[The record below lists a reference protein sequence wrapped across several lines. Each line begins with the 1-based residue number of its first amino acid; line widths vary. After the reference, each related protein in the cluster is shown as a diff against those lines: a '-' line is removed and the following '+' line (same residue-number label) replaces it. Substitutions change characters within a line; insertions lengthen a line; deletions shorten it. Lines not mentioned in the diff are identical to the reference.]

1 MMKSLNL
8 PIAMLALAAAAA
20 AQDPP
25 AYLVRN
31 ATIHT
36 LAGETIEGGSVL
48 MQNGFI
54 TGVGHNVSAPPS
66 TEVIDAHGKHLYP
79 GMFDAYGRIGLVEI
93 NAVSATLDLF
103 EEGDFHP
110 QLQSLIAVHPD
121 SEHIPVTRANGI
133 THALTAMGGG
143 VISGQAALIHLDG
156 WTYEEMALQPSGP
169 LVMQWPQIVVYEP
182 DPEEPSESE
191 PERPTTFTRAKQIYE
206 ERVAEIADWLEAAN
220 HYAIAQEAGLPPED
234 IDSKLA
240 ALVPYVVGQRP
251 VIIVAQRERTI
262 RNAVEFAAEHGL
274 RMILAG
280 AAEAWKV
287 KELLLEKDIPVI
299 LGATQSLPLEED
311 DPYDR
316 ILTQPGELFEA
327 GVLFAFGTAAGN
339 PSSPGISSRTLP
351 YEAASAVP
359 FGLPH
364 DEALKAVTVNPAI
377 IFDVSDKV
385 GTIEEGKVA
394 NLILVDGDPLEVT
407 TKVERIFIQGREVS
421 TDNPHEQL
429 YKRYLNRP

>member
-1 MMKSLNL
+1 MKSLYL
-8 PIAMLALAAAAA
+8 PIAMLALAAAE
-20 AQDPP
+20 AQGPP
-25 AYLVRN
+25 TYLVRN

-48 MQNGFI
+48 MQDGFI
-54 TGVGHNVSAPPS
+54 TEVGPNVSAPPS
-66 TEVIDAHGKHLYP
+66 TEVIDARGKHLYP
-79 GMFDAYGRIGLVEI
+79 GLFDAYSGIGLVEI
-93 NAVSATLDLF
+93 GAISATLDLS
-103 EEGDFHP
+103 EEGDFNP

-121 SEHIPVTRANGI
+121 SEHIPVTRSNGI
-133 THALTAMGGG
+133 THTLTAMGGG
-143 VISGQAALIHLDG
+143 IISGQAALIHLDG
-156 WTYEEMALQPSGP
+156 WTYEEMALQSPGP
-169 LVMQWPQIVVYEP
+169 LVIQWPEIVVYEP

-220 HYAIAQEAGLPPED
+220 HYALAQEAGLPPED

-240 ALVPYVVGQRP
+240 ALVPYASGQRP
-251 VIIVAQRERTI
+251 VLIVAQRERTI
-262 RNAVEFAAEHGL
+262 RNALEFAEQHGL

-287 KELLLEKDIPVI
+287 KELLSENDIPVI
-299 LGATQSLPLEED
+299 LGLTQSLPLEED

-316 ILTQPGELFEA
+316 IFTRPGELHEA
-327 GVLFAFGTAAGN
+327 GVLIAFGTSAGS
-339 PSSPGISSRTLP
+339 PSSPWISSRTLP

-359 FGLPH
+359 FGLPR
-364 DEALKAVTVNPAI
+364 DEALKAVTVNPAR
-377 IFDVSDKV
+377 IFDVLDKV

-394 NLILVDGDPLEVT
+394 NLILTDGDPLEVT
-407 TKVERIFIQGREVS
+407 TKVERVFIQGKEAS

-429 YKRYLNRP
+429 YERYLNRP